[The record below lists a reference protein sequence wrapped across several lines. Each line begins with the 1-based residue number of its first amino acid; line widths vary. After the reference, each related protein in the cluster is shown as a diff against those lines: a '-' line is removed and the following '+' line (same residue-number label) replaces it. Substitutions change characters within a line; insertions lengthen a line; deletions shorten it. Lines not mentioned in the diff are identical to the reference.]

1 MNKRAVDFFEGQKS
15 SEYGP
20 VLETFPDIENTPFGG
35 GNGTTREGSVG
46 V

>member
-20 VLETFPDIENTPFGG
+20 VLETFPDIETTPFRGG
-35 GNGTTREGSVG
+35 KGTTHDGSVG
-46 V
+46 A